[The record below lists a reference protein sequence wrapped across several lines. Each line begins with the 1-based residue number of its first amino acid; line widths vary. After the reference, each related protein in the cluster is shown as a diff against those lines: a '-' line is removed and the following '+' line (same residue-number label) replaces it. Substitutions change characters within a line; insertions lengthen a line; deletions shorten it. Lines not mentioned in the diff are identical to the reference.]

1 MVGWNKLYE
10 ILLADLGDVFS
21 QFAVKVNQIVKDLH
35 MADLSC
41 RELKEEGDNRLVPQ
55 FTF

>member
-35 MADLSC
+35 MADFSC